1 MYKNKH
7 ATNRSFSPP
16 VFTAIIFRSFLVL
29 YGTFKMHGM
38 RTTLKKD
45 EKILL
50 ITRQH
55 WLKLVLPFFAWLLLT
70 IILLIWRAD
79 SLAIW
84 IIILVIAL
92 YPLIEYVNWR
102 HNLWSV
108 TNLRIIDET
117 GFLTRYSKESP
128 LDKINNVEYDQ
139 SIWGRL
145 FGYGN
150 VDIQT
155 AAEMGETKYMLIHHP
170 KLLKDTITHAQ
181 EEYKKMQ
188 ISNQATQLAEAIART
203 NQGTQASQQ
212 MIADELDKL
221 FSLLQKGAIT
231 QEEYLAQ
238 KVKLMGS

>member
-1 MYKNKH
+1 
-7 ATNRSFSPP
+7 
-16 VFTAIIFRSFLVL
+16 
-29 YGTFKMHGM
+29 M
-38 RTTLKKD
+38 RTVLKKD

-55 WLKLVLPFFAWLLLT
+55 WLILVLPFFAWLLLT
-70 IILLIWRAD
+70 ILLIWWLNNTTA
-79 SLAIW
+79 W
-84 IIILVIAL
+84 IIILLAAL

-108 TNLRIIDET
+108 TNLRIVDET
-117 GFLTRYSKESP
+117 GFFTRYSKESP

-145 FGYGN
+145 FGFGN

-155 AAEMGETKYMLIHHP
+155 AAELGETKYQLIHHP

-181 EEYKKMQ
+181 EEYKKIQ
-188 ISNQATQLAEAIART
+188 ISSQATQLAEAIART
-203 NQGTQASQQ
+203 NATVAPSQQ
-212 MIADELDKL
+212 MIADELHKL
-221 FSLLQKGAIT
+221 FELLQKGAIT

-238 KVKLMGS
+238 KGKLMGN

>member
-1 MYKNKH
+1 
-7 ATNRSFSPP
+7 
-16 VFTAIIFRSFLVL
+16 
-29 YGTFKMHGM
+29 M
-38 RTTLKKD
+38 RTVLKKD

-55 WLKLVLPFFAWLLLT
+55 WVKLALPFFAWLLLA
-70 IILLIWRAD
+70 IILIWWLQNKTAFIIVLIT
-79 SLAIW
+79 
-84 IIILVIAL
+84 AL
-92 YPLIEYVNWR
+92 YPMLEYINWKY
-102 HNLWSV
+102 NLWCV
-108 TNLRIIDET
+108 TNLRVVDET
-117 GFLTRYSKESP
+117 GFFTRYSKESP

-155 AAEMGETKYMLIHHP
+155 AAELGETKYTLIHHP

-188 ISNQATQLAEAIART
+188 ISNQATQLAEAIAKT
-203 NQGTQASQQ
+203 NAIQPSQQ
-212 MIADELDKL
+212 MVADELSKL
-221 FSLLQKGAIT
+221 FDLLQKGAIT

-238 KVKLMGS
+238 KSKLMGS